1 MLTEVQLCEWSD
13 ALTSLRKIN
22 AEWSSGIDL
31 HREYLSN
38 LFEQFGDEDMLLVI
52 EDMMHHLDAHI
63 CSNPLAFSAP
73 EFHESVRDVLHEY
86 FEGMHAFDTINLD
99 MEADALC
106 RFCEALYFKWVVPAR
121 ECGST
126 FIRKP
131 PNGPVIDA
139 KLARIRAKPQPD
151 QRTDEWYKFRHN
163 LLTASNAWKAFES
176 QACANQL
183 IYEKCKPLK
192 GNEEKEYV
200 NTSSPMHWGQ
210 KYEPVSRMVY
220 EHLYKTRVAD
230 FGCLQ
235 HDAYPFLGASPDG
248 INVDP
253 GSQRYGRMLEIK
265 NIVNRDIT
273 GIPKK
278 EYWIQMQLQMETADL
293 NECDFLETQFSEEG
307 DDSNDS
313 NDNNSNDMSIHMEA
327 VMTGTM
333 IYFMKDGRPHYE
345 YEPIRCTR
353 SQSEAWFNDAMER
366 NQAHMWM
373 KTIRWRLEKMSC
385 VLVLR
390 NKLWFQHAIKV
401 LDDLWKT
408 IIKERNNP
416 QGCEHRAPKR
426 RIAPTATTGPNA
438 TAPNAL
444 NKSASFMQAWLSTS
458 QPVSAN
464 ANPNAVYER
473 KCLIDMSSLE

>member
-1 MLTEVQLCEWSD
+1 MIPPD
-13 ALTSLRKIN
+13 AHTALEALRAIN
-22 AEWSSGIDL
+22 AEWSTDIDL
-31 HREYLSN
+31 HREYLSS
-38 LFEQFGDEDMLLVI
+38 LFDQFGDDDMLLTLEDMLR
-52 EDMMHHLDAHI
+52 HLDAYI
-63 CSNPLAFSAP
+63 CDNPLAFSAP
-73 EFHESVRDVLHEY
+73 DFHDVVRDVLHEY
-86 FEGMHAFDTINLD
+86 FEGMHAFEFSATMDL
-99 MEADALC
+99 EADALC
-106 RFCEALYFKWVVPAR
+106 RFCEALYFRHANPPR

-131 PNGPVIDA
+131 PNVSVIDA

-151 QRTDEWYKFRHN
+151 QRTSEWYRFRHN

-176 QACANQL
+176 QACVNQL

-192 GNEEKEYV
+192 EHEEKEHV
-200 NTSSPMHWGQ
+200 NTSSPMHWGH

-220 EHLYKTRVAD
+220 EHMYKTRVAD

-235 HDAYPFLGASPDG
+235 HDVHLFLGASPDG

-253 GSQRYGRMLEIK
+253 ASQRYGRMLEIK

-293 NECDFLETQFSEEG
+293 NECDFLETQFSEE
-307 DDSNDS
+307 DDEDEVKHK
-313 NDNNSNDMSIHMEA
+313 DA
-327 VMTGTM
+327 LMTGT
-333 IYFMKDGRPHYE
+333 ILYFMKDGRPHYE
-345 YEPIRCTR
+345 YEPIGCV
-353 SQSEAWFNDAMER
+353 SSEAWFADAMER

-373 KTIRWRLEKMSC
+373 KTIHWRLEKMSC

-401 LDDLWKT
+401 LADLWQT
-408 IIKERNNP
+408 IVKERSNP

-426 RIAPTATTGPNA
+426 RSQIAPGNA
-438 TAPNAL
+438 
-444 NKSASFMQAWLSTS
+444 SAAFMQSWLSKP
-458 QPVSAN
+458 QPLN
-464 ANPNAVYER
+464 ER
-473 KCLIDMSSLE
+473 KCLIDMSALD

>member
-1 MLTEVQLCEWSD
+1 MDMQIGEWSKSLD
-13 ALTSLRKIN
+13 ALRAIN
-22 AEWSSGIDL
+22 AEWANDIDL
-31 HREYLSN
+31 HCEYLSN
-38 LFEQFGDEDMLLVI
+38 LFEQFGHEDMLLTI
-52 EDMMHHLDAHI
+52 EDMMHHLDAYI
-63 CSNPLAFSAP
+63 CENPLAFSAP
-73 EFHESVRDVLHEY
+73 DFHESVRDVLHEY
-86 FEGMHAFDTINLD
+86 FEGTQAFEFSATMDL
-99 MEADALC
+99 EADALC
-106 RFCEALYFKWVVPAR
+106 RFCEALYFKYANPAR

-131 PNGPVIDA
+131 PNVPVIDA
-139 KLARIRAKPQPD
+139 KLAHIRAKPQPD

-176 QACANQL
+176 QACINQL
-183 IYEKCKPLK
+183 IYEKCKPLRVH
-192 GNEEKEYV
+192 EEPEYV
-200 NTSSPMHWGQ
+200 NTSSTLHWGN

-220 EHLYKTRVAD
+220 EHLYKTKVAD

-235 HDAYPFLGASPDG
+235 HDKHPFLGASPDG

-307 DDSNDS
+307 DNGND
-313 NDNNSNDMSIHMEA
+313 NDNNDMMSNA
-327 VMTGTM
+327 LMTGTM

-345 YEPIRCTR
+345 YEPIGFNRGE
-353 SQSEAWFNDAMER
+353 SEAWFNDAMER

-373 KTIRWRLEKMSC
+373 KTIHWRLEKMSC

-390 NKLWFQHAIKV
+390 NKLWFQHAIQV

-416 QGCEHRAPKR
+416 QGYEHRAPKR
-426 RIAPTATTGPNA
+426 RIAASPPTNATNA
-438 TAPNAL
+438 TATS
-444 NKSASFMQAWLSTS
+444 KSASFMQAWLTS
-458 QPVSAN
+458 QPASDKGAAN
-464 ANPNAVYER
+464 TNSNASVER
-473 KCLIDMSSLE
+473 KCLIDVSALE

>member
-1 MLTEVQLCEWSD
+1 MDIQIGEWSKSLD
-13 ALTSLRKIN
+13 ALRAIN
-22 AEWSSGIDL
+22 AEWANDIDL

-38 LFEQFGDEDMLLVI
+38 LFEQFGHEDMLLTI
-52 EDMMHHLDAHI
+52 EDIMHHLDAYI
-63 CSNPLAFSAP
+63 CENPLAFSGP
-73 EFHESVRDVLHEY
+73 DFHDAVRDVLHEY
-86 FEGMHAFDTINLD
+86 FEGTQAFDAIHLD
-99 MEADALC
+99 LEVDALC
-106 RFCEALYFKWVVPAR
+106 RFCEALYFKYANPAR

-131 PNGPVIDA
+131 PNVPVIDA

-192 GNEEKEYV
+192 VHEEKEYV

-210 KYEPVSRMVY
+210 KYEPVSRMIY

-235 HDAYPFLGASPDG
+235 HDKYQFLGASPDG

-253 GSQRYGRMLEIK
+253 SSQRYGRMLEIK

-307 DDSNDS
+307 DDDNHDNHNNNHNNNNN
-313 NDNNSNDMSIHMEA
+313 NDNL
-327 VMTGTM
+327 TGTM
-333 IYFMKDGRPHYE
+333 IYFIKDGRPHYE
-345 YEPIRCTR
+345 YEPIGFNRGE
-353 SQSEAWFNDAMER
+353 SEAWFNDAMER

-390 NKLWFQHAIKV
+390 NKLWFQHAIQV

-408 IIKERNNP
+408 VVKERNNP
-416 QGCEHRAPKR
+416 DGCEHRAPKR
-426 RIAPTATTGPNA
+426 RIATNNA
-438 TAPNAL
+438 
-444 NKSASFMQAWLSTS
+444 SASFMQAWLNTS
-458 QPVSAN
+458 PAPS
-464 ANPNAVYER
+464 ER
-473 KCLIDMSSLE
+473 KCLIDMSELE

>member
-1 MLTEVQLCEWSD
+1 MDMQIGEWSKSLD
-13 ALTSLRKIN
+13 ALRAIN
-22 AEWSSGIDL
+22 AEWTNDIDL

-38 LFEQFGDEDMLLVI
+38 LFEQFGHEDMLLTI
-52 EDMMHHLDAHI
+52 EDMMHHLDAYI
-63 CSNPLAFSAP
+63 CENPLAFSAP
-73 EFHESVRDVLHEY
+73 DFHESVRDVLHEY
-86 FEGMHAFDTINLD
+86 YEGTQAFEFSATMDL
-99 MEADALC
+99 EADALC
-106 RFCEALYFKWVVPAR
+106 RFCEALYFKWIAPAR
-121 ECGST
+121 ECGNT

-131 PNGPVIDA
+131 PNMPVIDA
-139 KLARIRAKPQPD
+139 KLAHIRAKPQPD

-176 QACANQL
+176 QACINQL
-183 IYEKCKPLK
+183 IYEKCKPLRVH
-192 GNEEKEYV
+192 EEKEYV
-200 NTSSPMHWGQ
+200 NTSSTLHWGQ
-210 KYEPVSRMVY
+210 KYEPVSRMIY

-235 HDAYPFLGASPDG
+235 HDKHRFLGASPDG

-307 DDSNDS
+307 DNGNC
-313 NDNNSNDMSIHMEA
+313 NDNNNDDMSIA

-345 YEPIRCTR
+345 YEPIGFNRGE
-353 SQSEAWFNDAMER
+353 SEAWFNDAMER

-373 KTIRWRLEKMSC
+373 KTIHWRLEKMSC

-390 NKLWFQHAIKV
+390 NKLWFQHAIQV

-416 QGCEHRAPKR
+416 EGYEHRAPKR
-426 RIAPTATTGPNA
+426 RIAPIS
-438 TAPNAL
+438 APNAPNNATNA
-444 NKSASFMQAWLSTS
+444 NKSASFMQAWLNK
-458 QPVSAN
+458 PKVE
-464 ANPNAVYER
+464 PPER
-473 KCLIDMSSLE
+473 KCLIDISALE

>member
-1 MLTEVQLCEWSD
+1 MLPTD
-13 ALTSLRKIN
+13 ALDALRAIN
-22 AEWSSGIDL
+22 ADWSNDIDL
-31 HREYLSN
+31 HREYLSS
-38 LFEQFGDEDMLLVI
+38 LFDQFGEEDMLLVV
-52 EDMMHHLDAHI
+52 EDMLQHLDAYI
-63 CSNPLAFSAP
+63 CDNPLAFSAP
-73 EFHESVRDVLHEY
+73 DFHDVVHDVLHEY
-86 FEGMHAFDTINLD
+86 FEGMHAFEFSATMDL
-99 MEADALC
+99 EADALC
-106 RFCEALYFKWVVPAR
+106 CFCESLYFRHANPPR

-131 PNGPVIDA
+131 PNVEIINK

-151 QRTDEWYKFRHN
+151 QRTSEWYRFRHD

-176 QACANQL
+176 QACINQL
-183 IYEKCKPLK
+183 IYEKCKPLQLSQ
-192 GNEEKEYV
+192 EKEYV
-200 NTSSPMHWGQ
+200 NTASPMHWGH

-220 EHLYKTRVAD
+220 EHMYKTRVAD

-235 HDAYPFLGASPDG
+235 HDVHLFLGASPDG

-253 GSQRYGRMLEIK
+253 ASQRYGRMLEIK

-307 DDSNDS
+307 DDDAGCSN
-313 NDNNSNDMSIHMEA
+313 EA
-327 VMTGTM
+327 LMTGTM
-333 IYFMKDGRPHYE
+333 LYFMKDGRPHYE
-345 YEPIRCTR
+345 YAPIGLNRDET
-353 SQSEAWFNDAMER
+353 EAWFTDAMER

-401 LDDLWKT
+401 LDDVWRT
-408 IIKERNNP
+408 IVKERTNP
-416 QGCEHRAPKR
+416 QGYEHRAPKR
-426 RIAPTATTGPNA
+426 RSPPIANA
-438 TAPNAL
+438 TNAT
-444 NKSASFMQAWLSTS
+444 NAT
-458 QPVSAN
+458 N
-464 ANPNAVYER
+464 ANPSAQFMHAWLKTTNAEPSNER
-473 KCLIDMSSLE
+473 KCLFNMAELD

>member
-1 MLTEVQLCEWSD
+1 MNQDVDLSMGIDVQLSEWSKSLD
-13 ALTSLRKIN
+13 ALRAIN
-22 AEWSSGIDL
+22 AEWANGIDL
-31 HREYLSN
+31 HQEHLSN
-38 LFEQFGDEDMLLVI
+38 LFDQFGEEDMLLTI
-52 EDMMHHLDAHI
+52 EDMLLHLDAYI
-63 CSNPLAFSAP
+63 CDNPFAFSAP
-73 EFHESVRDVLHEY
+73 DFHETVRDVLHEY
-86 FEGMHAFDTINLD
+86 FEGMHAFEFSATMDL
-99 MEADALC
+99 EADALC
-106 RFCEALYFKWVVPAR
+106 RFCEALYFRHANPPR

-131 PNGPVIDA
+131 PNVEIINK
-139 KLARIRAKPQPD
+139 KLAHIRAKPQPD
-151 QRTDEWYKFRHN
+151 QRTPEWYRFRHD

-176 QACANQL
+176 PACVNQL
-183 IYEKCKPLK
+183 IYEKCKPLQLSQ
-192 GNEEKEYV
+192 EKEYV
-200 NTSSPMHWGQ
+200 NTASPMHWGQ
-210 KYEPVSRMVY
+210 KYEPVSRMIY

-235 HDAYPFLGASPDG
+235 HDTHLFLGASPDG

-307 DDSNDS
+307 DHDEGQPNDA
-313 NDNNSNDMSIHMEA
+313 I
-327 VMTGTM
+327 MTGT
-333 IYFMKDGRPHYE
+333 ILYFIKDGRPHYE
-345 YEPIRCTR
+345 YAPIG
-353 SQSEAWFNDAMER
+353 SNNSEAWFDQAMER

-390 NKLWFQHAIKV
+390 NKQWFQHAIKV
-401 LDDLWKT
+401 LDDVWQT
-408 IIKERNNP
+408 ILKERRNP

-426 RIAPTATTGPNA
+426 RSLGAPVNPGAVFMQTW
-438 TAPNAL
+438 L
-444 NKSASFMQAWLSTS
+444 NKSQS
-458 QPVSAN
+458 PHP
-464 ANPNAVYER
+464 PNER
-473 KCLIDMSSLE
+473 KCLIDMAALD

>member
-1 MLTEVQLCEWSD
+1 MDAQLSELSKSLD
-13 ALTSLRKIN
+13 ALRAIN
-22 AEWSSGIDL
+22 AEWTNDIDL
-31 HREYLSN
+31 HREHLSN

-52 EDMMHHLDAHI
+52 EDMMHHLDAYI
-63 CSNPLAFSAP
+63 CANPLAFSAP
-73 EFHESVRDVLHEY
+73 DFHESVRDVLHEY
-86 FEGMHAFDTINLD
+86 FEGTEAFEFSATMDL
-99 MEADALC
+99 EADALC
-106 RFCEALYFKWVVPAR
+106 RFCEALYFKWIVPAR
-121 ECGST
+121 ECGTT

-131 PNGPVIDA
+131 PNVPVIDA
-139 KLARIRAKPQPD
+139 KLAHIRAKPQPD

-176 QACANQL
+176 QACINQL

-192 GNEEKEYV
+192 VHEETEYV
-200 NTSSPMHWGQ
+200 NTSSTLHWGQ

-220 EHLYKTRVAD
+220 EHLYKTKVAD

-235 HDAYPFLGASPDG
+235 HDKHLFLGASPDG

-253 GSQRYGRMLEIK
+253 ASERYGRMLEIK
-265 NIVNRDIT
+265 NVVNRDIT
-273 GIPKK
+273 GTPKK

-307 DDSNDS
+307 EGD
-313 NDNNSNDMSIHMEA
+313 NDNDMHEHKDA

-345 YEPIRCTR
+345 YEPIGFNRGET
-353 SQSEAWFNDAMER
+353 EAWFNNAMER

-390 NKLWFQHAIKV
+390 NKLWFQHAIQV

-408 IIKERNNP
+408 VIKERSNP
-416 QGCEHRAPKR
+416 EGYEHRAPKR
-426 RIAPTATTGPNA
+426 RIAASPPTPTTAATNA
-438 TAPNAL
+438 
-444 NKSASFMQAWLSTS
+444 SASFMHAWLASH
-458 QPVSAN
+458 PAN
-464 ANPNAVYER
+464 ADTETATQTATQTATNNHAQTER
-473 KCLIDMSSLE
+473 KCLIDMSELE